1 MRSTGTKLAL
11 ATSITLIALLPMT
24 ASALNI
30 LLTNDDGYD
39 SPGISILR
47 GALLG
52 AGHQVTVVAP
62 AENQSGKGG
71 SINTEVL
78 NFTPGEGLMQ
88 LVNHGG
94 GVFSL
99 AGTPVD
105 SVKAGLDIVMAGNPP
120 DLIVSGCN
128 FGQNL
133 GQPGTSSSGTEGAA
147 LRAAFSGFPGI
158 ACSVGIEFSESD
170 DNFPSTIAALAPAAD
185 FMVRAIASLVDK
197 NGTQVLPNKTVALN
211 INFPV
216 PYEDIVGVETTE
228 LAKGSDLELPLF
240 DPSQGFPPLGVP
252 PLPFPSCADAIANGG
267 ACFAAVGFGAS
278 PDEGDKTDVGA
289 YRNGYISITPY
300 SADMTGPDNG
310 ISGALKKLDP

>member
-1 MRSTGTKLAL
+1 MRSI
-11 ATSITLIALLPMT
+11 ATRLILCTSLFAILSLPAT

-39 SPGISILR
+39 APGITILR
-47 GALLG
+47 GALLA

-71 SINTEVL
+71 SINTEAL

-99 AGTPVD
+99 AGTPAD
-105 SVKAGLDIVMAGNPP
+105 SVKAGLDIVMKNNPP

-133 GQPGTSSSGTEGAA
+133 GKPGTNTSGTEGAA

-158 ACSVGIEFSESD
+158 ACSVGLLFSEAQG
-170 DNFPSTIAALAPAAD
+170 NFPSTVAAFGPASD
-185 FMVRAIASLVDK
+185 FMVRAIDALVEK
-197 NGTQVLPNKTVALN
+197 NGIQVLPNRTAALN

-216 PYEDIVGVETTE
+216 PYGDIVGVETTV
-228 LAKGSDLELPLF
+228 LADGSDLELPLF
-240 DPSQGFPPLGVP
+240 DPSQGFPQLGIP
-252 PLPFPSCADAIANGG
+252 PLPFPSCDDAISMGG
-267 ACFAAVGFGAS
+267 ACFAAVGVGFS
-278 PDEGDKTDVGA
+278 PDEGPKTDLGA
-289 YRNGYISITPY
+289 HRDNYISITPY

-310 ISGALKKLDP
+310 ISGALKQLDP